1 MRNPIAS
8 VADLHARGKDLDWF
22 YRQWNA
28 ACYEIRRR
36 NPRLVLIAGDVW
48 ESPTIGDASSMVDDV
63 LAAVLAPIVEH
74 LCEVRIV
81 AIPGNHDIAADSAQN
96 ALAGLAA
103 LPNVTVARTPQKVS
117 VDDVD
122 VFCIP
127 WSWGRE
133 NGTAEK
139 QASDLLANNP
149 RLGRFR
155 ILVSHANVS
164 GGRMN
169 CGRVCDG
176 GQWCFSRGFLESLDV
191 DRVVLG
197 DFHARNMFLAGPG
210 RGGYV
215 GALRQCNHGEEGNPQ
230 GFELWEPESNLV
242 EWIELCEYPVHKTV
256 VLAPGNEPPSPSPN
270 LRVRTAGF
278 VLDAVQ
284 TKAIQ
289 DAGGKVETLRE
300 KEERIQRADIPAD
313 NLTDYGA
320 LLDAYVATLTDAPVD
335 VALCRAELDDELT
348 SGSLDVESEPDDE
361 IEIEAI
367 QAAF

>member
-1 MRNPIAS
+1 
-8 VADLHARGKDLDWF
+8 
-22 YRQWNA
+22 
-28 ACYEIRRR
+28 
-36 NPRLVLIAGDVW
+36 
-48 ESPTIGDASSMVDDV
+48 MVDDV

-117 VDDVD
+117 IHGVDM
-122 VFCIP
+122 FCVP

-133 NGTAEK
+133 NGNAEE
-139 QASDLLANNP
+139 QACALLKANP
-149 RLGRFR
+149 RKGFDLR
-155 ILVSHANVS
+155 ILLSHANVK

-169 CGRVCDG
+169 G
-176 GQWCFSRGFLESLDV
+176 GKTCEGGAWCFSRGFLEQVDV
-191 DRVVLG
+191 DRVILG
-197 DFHARNMFLAGPG
+197 DFHARNMDLAGPG

-230 GFELWEPESNLV
+230 GFEVWEPESDSV
-242 EWIELCEYPVHKTV
+242 EWVELCLYPVHKTV
-256 VLAPGNEPPSPSPN
+256 VLAPGNEPPPAVPN
-270 LRVRTAGF
+270 LRVRTEGF

-361 IEIEAI
+361 IENEAL